1 MYVYRNYLQPVELC
15 EKELPPSPGVAAEF
29 GPRFTESTLLHRGRL
44 RSSFFNSTLLAW
56 TEVGVD
62 VASLPVKEL
71 VAIFG
76 GNVPSVQRW
85 VHPQLAE

>member
-1 MYVYRNYLQPVELC
+1 M
-15 EKELPPSPGVAAEF
+15 PPGPGVAAEF
-29 GPRFTESTLLHRGRL
+29 GPRFTEPTLFGRGRL

-71 VAIFG
+71 VAIVS
-76 GNVPSVQRW
+76 GNDPCVHRW
-85 VHPQLAE
+85 VNPQLAE